1 MPLVRIDRRRGKP
14 AAYKQATADGVYC
27 TLLIENLVTTVV

>member
-14 AAYKQATADGVYC
+14 AACKQATADSIYRA
-27 TLLIENLVTTVV
+27 LLIENLVTTVV